1 MNKMNKTILS
11 VCGLALALAAFSSCS
26 NADYKPLDNSVYIH
40 GAAADPLRTL
50 TIGDNEV
57 STELLIRTAAPVAQ
71 PVKVQLSVDK
81 AALEAYNKRY
91 DASYELLP
99 AEFYTLSATELTIEP
114 GRVSAP
120 ALTVKIKPFS
130 AELQKSGKKYAVPVY
145 ISSVTGADL
154 APQAAERPG
163 HQDQGDQAGA
173 DPGHARHAP
182 RGHPDQHLDG
192 GDAHQE

>member
-57 STELLIRTAAPVAQ
+57 STELLIRTAAPVTQ

-99 AEFYTLSATELTIEP
+99 A
-114 GRVSAP
+114 
-120 ALTVKIKPFS
+120 
-130 AELQKSGKKYAVPVY
+130 
-145 ISSVTGADL
+145 
-154 APQAAERPG
+154 
-163 HQDQGDQAGA
+163 
-173 DPGHARHAP
+173 
-182 RGHPDQHLDG
+182 
-192 GDAHQE
+192 